1 MKKIAIFLLGVI
13 AIVST
18 ITYMYF
24 NHIAN
29 YTNAQKDNRQFE
41 IYQNQQILG
50 SELTTLIN
58 KAVDYNKRN
67 EIEKDDKGQ
76 YIDNGKNSLNID
88 IKFIDDDVTYPI
100 DIIYQRGMDIFLA
113 YYRNIEFRCNEIRY
127 HKETN
132 KISYMLLEQITQ

>member
-67 EIEKDDKGQ
+67 EIE
-76 YIDNGKNSLNID
+76 
-88 IKFIDDDVTYPI
+88 
-100 DIIYQRGMDIFLA
+100 
-113 YYRNIEFRCNEIRY
+113 
-127 HKETN
+127 
-132 KISYMLLEQITQ
+132 